1 MNRPEQSNNTLQRWL
16 KTRRSSWQRTA
27 DAIDRLRGRGAKTTA
42 DIDRVVSEYRSVARD
57 LAVARQ
63 ALPGTALTRA
73 LESSYQHAHDLIHR
87 PSTRFW
93 SELKQLYTQRLP
105 EVCSRLQPQLIAVS
119 LLFVLTALAGWT
131 LIASHPEL
139 ASLFASHEMIDGMQR
154 GELWTDD
161 LFSVTPP
168 AILSASIIQNNV
180 MVSLFAF
187 CLGVFFG
194 LGTLYII
201 GINGLMLGGIFAAA
215 HDHQLAVRLF
225 EFVVAHGLV
234 EISVILIAGAAGIW
248 LGEALARPGKQTRSA
263 ALKNAVN
270 DAGVLM
276 ALVVPLLLG
285 CGLIEGYLSP
295 DPNFPM
301 ASRVVVGV
309 GYWVIMVIL
318 MSGRLWSKR
327 PPVGK
332 H

>member
-1 MNRPEQSNNTLQRWL
+1 MNRSDQPTNTLRRWL
-16 KTRRSSWQRTA
+16 ETRRSSWQRTA
-27 DAIDRLRGRGAKTTA
+27 AAIDRLRGRGAKSTA
-42 DIDRVVSEYRSVARD
+42 DIDRVVTEYRSVARD

-63 ALPGTALTRA
+63 ALPGTALTQA
-73 LESSYQHAHDLIHR
+73 LEASYQHAHDVIHR
-87 PSTRFW
+87 PATRFW
-93 SELKQLYTQRLP
+93 SELKVLYTRRLP
-105 EVCSRLQPQLIAVS
+105 EVSSRLVPQLAAVCM
-119 LLFVLTALAGWT
+119 LFMLTAVAGWS
-131 LIASHPEL
+131 LVSNYPEL

-168 AILSASIIQNNV
+168 AMLSAGIIQNNV

-215 HDHQLAVRLF
+215 NDHQLATRLF
-225 EFVVAHGLV
+225 EFVVAHGVV

-263 ALKNAVN
+263 ALKSAVN

-276 ALVVPLLLG
+276 ALVVPLLFG

-295 DPNFPM
+295 DPSFPM
-301 ASRVVVGV
+301 VSRVVVGV
-309 GYWVIMVIL
+309 SYWVIMVVL
-318 MSGRLWSKR
+318 MSGRLWSR
-327 PPVGK
+327 PRAQQAP
-332 H
+332 